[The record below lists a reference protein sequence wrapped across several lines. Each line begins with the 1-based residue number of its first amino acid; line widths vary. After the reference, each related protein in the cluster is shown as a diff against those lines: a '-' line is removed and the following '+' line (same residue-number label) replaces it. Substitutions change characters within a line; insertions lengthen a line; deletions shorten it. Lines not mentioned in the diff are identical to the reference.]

1 MSERLRLGLLA
12 VGHRED
18 SVVHLAAD
26 LVQAGAPLEDA
37 GAIDELLEIARA
49 PEPLVAPATELAS
62 KFWYAFDR
70 WLAVTS
76 DQAEEEFVFA

>member
-1 MSERLRLGLLA
+1 MMTALA
-12 VGHRED
+12 TTTL
-18 SVVHLAAD
+18 SF
-26 LVQAGAPLEDA
+26 
-37 GAIDELLEIARA
+37 DEEPLLEGDAVA
-49 PEPLVAPATELAS
+49 TATAPATELAS